1 MPSITGKEE
10 VLLSLL
16 AHELFQR
23 EPQIDASTVDWASVL
38 DEGNRH
44 VVAALLYPGMRRLK
58 GVPEDALDRARG
70 AAIFAAEASASMLS
84 SQQAVLAL
92 LQERDIPCA
101 VLKGTS
107 VACLYPH
114 PELRVPGDID
124 ILVDAE
130 NMKAVRDTLEENHY
144 ALVYKSDMHTCFQK
158 RNILVEVHRRVSV
171 FPDNE
176 QGEFTKKFMLDA
188 LRHAQTAQGCVVSF
202 PALTGVY
209 QLISLLAHMERHL
222 ISSGIGLRQLCD
234 WAVTIHAQREQIGGA
249 ELALLDQCGLLH
261 FAKIATRL
269 CEKRLGLPPCGW
281 SADVPD
287 APMDSL
293 MRDILDGGNFQSQI
307 NQDRFFGDAMT
318 DVYNVEDGTK
328 SSILRSYG
336 RYIRSRIRQEH
347 PWAKSSLWIL
357 AFGVFYPA
365 RWFVRMLMGKRKKVN
380 LSQAVRSAQS
390 REQFLRELKLYG

>member
-1 MPSITGKEE
+1 MPLITGNEE

-70 AAIFAAEASASMLS
+70 AAIYAAETSASMLS

-107 VACLYPH
+107 VARLYPH
-114 PELRVPGDID
+114 PELRVSGDID

-130 NMKAVRDTLEENHY
+130 NLEAACGILTANGFVLSHSAEKHI
-144 ALVYKSDMHTCFQK
+144 CFQK
-158 RNILVEVHRRVSV
+158 QDAWVEMHQMVSI
-171 FPDNE
+171 FPDKE
-176 QGEFTKKFMLDA
+176 KGAFARDYMRDA
-188 LRHAQTAQGCVVSF
+188 LGYIEI
-202 PALTGVY
+202 G
-209 QLISLLAHMERHL
+209 QLAGADFSMLSGMFQMIALLAHMEWHL
-222 ISSGIGLRQLCD
+222 TSSGIGLRQLCD
-234 WAVTIHAQREQIGGA
+234 WAVTVHAQRGQIGAA

-287 APMDSL
+287 ALMESL
-293 MRDILDGGNFQSQI
+293 MRDILDSGNFQSQY
-307 NQDRFFGDAMT
+307 QMRPFADALT
-318 DVYNVEDGTK
+318 DGHNFEDGAK
-328 SSILRSYG
+328 SSPLRSYG
-336 RYIRSRIRQEH
+336 RYILGRIRQEH
-347 PWAKSSLWIL
+347 PWAKSRLWIL
-357 AFGVFYPA
+357 VFGVFYPT
-365 RWFVRMLMGKRKKVN
+365 RWFVRVLMGKRKKVN
-380 LSQAVRSAQS
+380 LTQAFRSAQS
-390 REQFLRELKLYG
+390 REQLLRELKLYG